1 MLYVVGQLRGV
12 AQLDDIV
19 YVVREWSPIIKTYSA
34 DTLSPLGE
42 GIHVKGMKSPSDIIA
57 CQRDRQLYVADWDC
71 CIWRVETKDKSYIK
85 WLTTGS
91 ATEKFLVHTLS
102 MTSQGLLVTSANPPG
117 LREYNT
123 MNGELMRHVTLPQYV
138 TSLYHAVIQTTH
150 DSFVICHEGT
160 SRDMGLYAVS
170 ELFRF
175 CHTLKYCII
184 TS

>member
-1 MLYVVGQLRGV
+1 MIGDTRR
-12 AQLDDIV
+12 
-19 YVVREWSPIIKTYSA
+19 YVVRRVSPIIEMYSA

-42 GIHVKGMKSPSDIIA
+42 RIHVEGMKSPSDIVA
-57 CQRDRQLYVADWDC
+57 CQRYRQLYVADKDC

-85 WLTTGS
+85 WLTTGL

-102 MTSQGLLVTSANPPG
+102 MTSQGLLVTSVRPPS
-117 LREYNT
+117 LREHST

-138 TSLYHAVIQTTH
+138 KWLYHAVQTTNN
-150 DSFVICHEGT
+150 SFVICHRGT
-160 SRDMGLYAVS
+160 LRDKRQHAVS
-170 ELFRF
+170 ELCRF